1 MPSEVS
7 VLLGESV
14 QLLCNATGVP
24 TPDVQWLK
32 DGKTVASDDLQR
44 IRQEK
49 LADTAFSSIIL
60 RVLRGECGESLNWSL
75 ARLRTSPSVASIN
88 QV

>member
-14 QLLCNATGVP
+14 QLLCNANGVP

-32 DGKTVASDDLQR
+32 DGKTIASDDLQR

-49 LADTAFSSIIL
+49 
-60 RVLRGECGESLNWSL
+60 
-75 ARLRTSPSVASIN
+75 
-88 QV
+88 